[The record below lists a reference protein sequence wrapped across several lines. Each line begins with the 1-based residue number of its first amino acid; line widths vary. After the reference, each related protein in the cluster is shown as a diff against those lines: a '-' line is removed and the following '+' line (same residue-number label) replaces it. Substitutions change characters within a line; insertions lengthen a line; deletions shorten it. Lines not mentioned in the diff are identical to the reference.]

1 MEKPITV
8 MRQEFTEKLVEVINT
23 SGLPAFIMREVVGG
37 LYKELQRGEEEQLR
51 NDMAAWEQA
60 KKESTK
66 DEDSNAGEEKE

>member
-37 LYKELQRGEEEQLR
+37 LYKELQRGEEEQLK
-51 NDMAAWEQA
+51 NDLAAWEKAQEEA
-60 KKESTK
+60 KKE
-66 DEDSNAGEEKE
+66 NASEKEE

>member
-37 LYKELQRGEEEQLR
+37 LYKELQRGEEEQLK
-51 NDMAAWEQA
+51 NDLAAWEKA
-60 KKESTK
+60 KE
-66 DEDSNAGEEKE
+66 EAEKENASEKEE